1 MLLLHRVARVKSKTK
16 NGIFVS
22 SFKDIFNDA
31 LVSASLCPN
40 LHSVSSAAGTS
51 GNGNRDI
58 PRFFPWKIASTL
70 SAGADGMI
78 TKEVA
83 SSFKEWFKSGSNPLY
98 GKIFQILRG
107 ARDDQ
112 EIPYRP
118 SAADLALSRLGLRL
132 NESFVLDVLRFGSKD
147 VLSCLKFFDWAGRQE
162 RFFHTRATFNAILKI
177 LSKAKLVS
185 LMFDF
190 LENCV
195 QHKLYHMP
203 CFYNILVM
211 GYAAAGKPIFAL
223 HLFGKM
229 RFQGLDL
236 DPFSYHVLLNSL
248 VEENCFDAVN
258 VIIKQITL
266 RGFVNEITHYLM
278 LKSFCKQN
286 QLDEAETFLHDLV
299 DSGKKL
305 NGRMLDLLVGAFCQS
320 GNFERAWKLVEWFRD
335 LEIVSMEHV
344 YGVWIT
350 ELIRAGKLESALQFL
365 NSSKLDGRYI
375 PDVFR
380 YNMLIH
386 RLLRENRLQEVF
398 DLLTEMMEQHISP
411 DKVTMDAAMCFL
423 CKAGMVEVAL
433 ELYNSNFEFG
443 ISPNTMAYNYLINAL
458 CRDGS
463 TDEAYRILKCSI
475 YEGYFPGKKTFSI
488 LASALCREGKLDK
501 MKELVIFALERNCMP
516 NDSTYDKFIYALCR
530 ARRVEDGYLIH
541 CELNRINVVATRSTY
556 FVLIEGFIKS
566 GRGDIAARL
575 LIEMLEKGHNPPR
588 GLFRSVILC
597 LIEMENM
604 EKQFFNLLELQLS
617 CQEPNSEVYN
627 NFIYAAGRAKKP
639 ELANEVYHMML
650 RNGIQ
655 PNLSSDI
662 LLLRGYLYSERIS
675 DALIFLSNLS
685 QTRTI
690 GRKISNVVVVGL
702 CKANKT
708 NLAFDFWK
716 HLRDKG
722 TVPSIECY
730 EELAKHFCQNERYDA
745 VVNLLNDLDK
755 VGRPLTSFLGNVLLY
770 SSLKT
775 QKLYKAWVNSRVG
788 QVETSQSS
796 MLGLLIKAF
805 SGHIR
810 VSQSIKNLEEAIA
823 KCFPL
828 DIYTYNLLLR
838 TLITSDMERAF
849 ELFDRLCE
857 KGYVPNKWTYDILVH
872 GLFKQGRTVE
882 AKRLLEIMHKK
893 GFSLTECTQALILS
907 NSVHM
912 RS

>member
-22 SFKDIFNDA
+22 IFNDA

-40 LHSVSSAAGTS
+40 SHSVSSVAGTS

-58 PRFFPWKIASTL
+58 PKFFRWKIGSTL
-70 SAGADGMI
+70 KESAGADGMI
-78 TKEVA
+78 IKEVA
-83 SSFKEWFKSGSNPLY
+83 SSFKEWFKSGSKPLY
-98 GKIFQILRG
+98 GIIFQILRG
-107 ARDDQ
+107 DRDDQ
-112 EIPYRP
+112 GMP
-118 SAADLALSRLGLRL
+118 SVPSPADLALSRLGLRL
-132 NESFVLDVLRFGSKD
+132 NEAFVLDVLRYGSKD
-147 VLSCLKFFDWAGRQE
+147 ILSCLKFFDWAGHQQG
-162 RFFHTRATFNAILKI
+162 FFHTRATFNAILKI
-177 LSKAKLVS
+177 LSQAKLFP
-185 LMFDF
+185 LMLDF

-195 QHKLYHMP
+195 QQRIYHTA
-203 CFYNILVM
+203 CFTNTLVM

-266 RGFVNEITHYLM
+266 RGFVNELTHYLM
-278 LKSFCKQN
+278 LKNLCKQN

-305 NGRMLDLLVGAFCQS
+305 SGRMLDFLVGAFCQS

-335 LEIVSMEHV
+335 LEIVSMEYV
-344 YGVWIT
+344 YGVWTT

-398 DLLTEMMEQHISP
+398 DLLTEMMEQHIVP
-411 DKVTMDAAMCFL
+411 DKVTMHAATCFL

-458 CRDGS
+458 CWDGG
-463 TDEAYRILKCSI
+463 TDEAYRILKRSI
-475 YEGYFPGKKTFSI
+475 HEGYFPGKKTFSI

-516 NDSTYDKFIYALCR
+516 SDSTYDKFITALCR

-541 CELNRINVVATRSTY
+541 SELNRINVVATRSTY
-556 FVLIEGFIKS
+556 VLLIDGFIKS

-575 LIEMLEKGHNPPR
+575 LIEMLEKGHNPR
-588 GLFRSVILC
+588 RSEFRYVIRC

-617 CQEPNSEVYN
+617 CQEPNTEVYN
-627 NFIYAAGRAKKP
+627 NFIYAAARAKKP
-639 ELANEVYHMML
+639 ELANEVYQMML

-702 CKANKT
+702 CKANKS

-716 HLRDKG
+716 HLRNKG
-722 TVPSIECY
+722 TIPSIECY
-730 EELAKHFCQNERYDA
+730 EELAKHFCQIERYDA
-745 VVNLLNDLDK
+745 VVNLINDLDK
-755 VGRPLTSFLGNVLLY
+755 VGRPLTSFLGNILLY

-775 QKLYKAWVNSRVG
+775 QKLYKAWVNSREG
-788 QVETSQSS
+788 LVETSQSS

-838 TLITSDMERAF
+838 KLSPNDMEQAF

-857 KGYVPNKWTYDILVH
+857 RGYVPNKWTYDILVH

-882 AKRLLEIMHKK
+882 AKRLLEIMHQE
-893 GFSLTECTQALILS
+893 GFTLTECTKAFI
-907 NSVHM
+907 
-912 RS
+912 